1 MQKQE
6 QTVGSGEEVMKWPK
20 VAIVV
25 LNWNGWRHTVECLQ
39 SLLALSYPNYHII
52 VVDNGSTDGS
62 VDRIQTWA
70 SSAGVPSSLYAYD
83 DRTGLLSSVAAS
95 AVPDGESRGYRLT
108 VIQNSTNFGYAE
120 GNNVA
125 LRYCLEE
132 QVPYVLVL
140 NNDLLVDPSMLTE
153 LVLAARGLNDR
164 AVVAPLV
171 YDYDDPATVASAG
184 GRINLWVGQARRLRH
199 APVGGAPGPASCT
212 SVDHVSGCAL
222 LVPTS
227 VLEHVGL
234 FDSAFFLTFEDTD
247 FCYRAGKV
255 GIGRYVCHR
264 SKVWHK
270 ESASTPGPVGRYFSV
285 RNRALFMKKHGRWYH
300 WLTFPAFYALGS
312 ARQVLYLLYRNDR
325 KSALAVIRGVLDG
338 VRLLVHQPPS
348 GPGHPR

>member
-1 MQKQE
+1 M
-6 QTVGSGEEVMKWPK
+6 GSGEEVMKWPK

-132 QVPYVLVL
+132 QV
-140 NNDLLVDPSMLTE
+140 
-153 LVLAARGLNDR
+153 
-164 AVVAPLV
+164 
-171 YDYDDPATVASAG
+171 
-184 GRINLWVGQARRLRH
+184 Q
-199 APVGGAPGPASCT
+199 
-212 SVDHVSGCAL
+212 
-222 LVPTS
+222 
-227 VLEHVGL
+227 
-234 FDSAFFLTFEDTD
+234 
-247 FCYRAGKV
+247 
-255 GIGRYVCHR
+255 IGRAHV
-264 SKVWHK
+264 
-270 ESASTPGPVGRYFSV
+270 
-285 RNRALFMKKHGRWYH
+285 
-300 WLTFPAFYALGS
+300 
-312 ARQVLYLLYRNDR
+312 
-325 KSALAVIRGVLDG
+325 
-338 VRLLVHQPPS
+338 
-348 GPGHPR
+348 